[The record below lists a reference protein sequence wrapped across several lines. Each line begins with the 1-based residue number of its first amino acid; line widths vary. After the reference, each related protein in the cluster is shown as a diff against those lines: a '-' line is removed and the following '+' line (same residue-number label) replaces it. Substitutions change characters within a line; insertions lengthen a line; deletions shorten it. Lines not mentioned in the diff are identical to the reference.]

1 MQFAQPNTRFLV
13 ATRDYG
19 LPKRKH
25 ELEHGT
31 LIITFHTLCFYC
43 LLKFPPS
50 RLNLIYDSLL
60 EMVESVSVKIMG
72 STEC

>member
-31 LIITFHTLCFYC
+31 LIIHQPLSILCVSIVFSN
-43 LLKFPPS
+43 FP
-50 RLNLIYDSLL
+50 RAA
-60 EMVESVSVKIMG
+60 
-72 STEC
+72 ST